1 MDGHREQLNRI
12 ESRLDAKIN
21 DLKDLIGSL
30 DSEKSTLIMQAD
42 KNQNL
47 LGGKIVEL
55 EGKRSVCQSKLEEV
69 EQLMAQA
76 QAYGTQEA

>member
-12 ESRLDAKIN
+12 ESRLDANIN

-76 QAYGTQEA
+76 